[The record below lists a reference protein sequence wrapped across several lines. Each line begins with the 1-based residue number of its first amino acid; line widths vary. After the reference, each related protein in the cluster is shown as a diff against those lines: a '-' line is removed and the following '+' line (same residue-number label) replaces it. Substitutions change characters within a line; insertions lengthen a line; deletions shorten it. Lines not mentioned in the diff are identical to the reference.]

1 VLSVKYIQKAY
12 FHRPILKSISFEI
25 QLGEVVGILGKNGAG
40 KTTLL
45 RMISGI
51 SSLDKGS
58 ISFFDNPVESGNIH
72 PRKSLFYIG
81 HAPGLYPNLSAVE
94 NLRLAQSLRNAEPK
108 EDDILNILKS
118 VQLTKQIHEPIKV
131 FSQGMLQR
139 LKLALCELIPWDILL
154 IDEPFAGLDTQG
166 RSLTEEKIQKWTSP
180 EKSILMV
187 VHDMDWAI
195 SHCNRI
201 LVINDGEIGLDEPTK
216 TQSSQ
221 IQEYYKGLMG

>member
-1 VLSVKYIQKAY
+1 MLSVKHIRKAY
-12 FHRPILKSISFEI
+12 FHRPVLKSISFEI
-25 QLGEVVGILGKNGAG
+25 QPGELVGILGKNGAG
-40 KTTLL
+40 KSTLL

-51 SSLDKGS
+51 SSLDKGV
-58 ISFFDNPVESGNIH
+58 ISLFGNSVESGNFH
-72 PRKSLFYIG
+72 SRKSLFYIG

-94 NLRLAQSLRNAEPK
+94 NLTLALSLRHVHTN
-108 EDDILNILKS
+108 EDDILNALKS
-118 VQLTKQIHEPIKV
+118 VQLIKQVHEPIKV

-154 IDEPFAGLDTQG
+154 IDEPFTGLDTQG
-166 RSLTEEKIQKWTSP
+166 RALTEESIKKWAIP

-195 SHCNRI
+195 SHCSRI
-201 LVINDGEIGLDEPTK
+201 LVINDGEIVLDEPTK

-221 IQEYYKGLMG
+221 IQDYYKDLMV